1 MKKFEN
7 ITVLYVD
14 EFDYANQEF
23 LPEVVKAIDVAD
35 IVIRGKRIVK
45 NRLACTSR
53 SNDRKTSQQDNYEGI
68 CLEPDSFAVN
78 IYHLLHATQVLHMS
92 SNYETKTLG
101 SEILNFACEYAKA
114 AAEKRISAI
123 T

>member
-7 ITVLYVD
+7 ITVLHVD
-14 EFDYANQEF
+14 DFDYTNPEL

-45 NRLACTSR
+45 NRLACTSEAM
-53 SNDRKTSQQDNYEGI
+53 TETT
-68 CLEPDSFAVN
+68 SFAVN
-78 IYHLLHATQVLHMS
+78 VYHLLHATQVLHMS
-92 SNYETKTLG
+92 SNHETKTLG

-114 AAEKRISAI
+114 AAEKELAQ
-123 T
+123 

>member
-101 SEILNFACEYAKA
+101 SEILNFACEYAKS
-114 AAEKRISAI
+114 AAEKELAQ
-123 T
+123 